1 MRAAM
6 KPLPALFLALLA
18 ACDTGAAPPRE
29 SEPTVLGEASVATTG
44 LDPQLMERAVAQAA
58 SLAPLNAMVVMR
70 DGEVLYESTFNDG
83 PPLSRAVNIKSASKS
98 VISALVGIA
107 IERGVL
113 EGVNQKVVDV
123 LGPEAAANSDPRI
136 DDLTIGHL
144 LSMQAG
150 LERTSGEN
158 YGAWVSSR
166 NWVRNALS
174 RPFVADPGG
183 RMLYSTGSTHLLS
196 AILTRAS
203 GRSTLELAR
212 EWLGEPLGITIP
224 SWPADPQGIYFGGND
239 MRLTPRD
246 LARFGE
252 LYRQGGTVEGQQIVP
267 ADWIEES
274 WTPRTRSPWSGE
286 AYGYSWFLGRA
297 GDYAMNYGWG
307 YGGQMIFVV
316 PELDLTVAMTSDIDV
331 ERGSSH
337 IGDLR
342 RLMTEH
348 IVPAAVAGG
357 AFEQGSLERG

>member
-1 MRAAM
+1 M
-6 KPLPALFLALLA
+6 KPLSALALALLA
-18 ACDTGAAPPRE
+18 ACGTANAPPRE
-29 SEPTVLGEASVATTG
+29 SEPTVTGNAPVATTG
-44 LDPQLMERAVAQAA
+44 LDSGRMQAAIAQAR

-70 DGEVLYESTFNDG
+70 DGEMLFESPFNDG

-98 VISALVGIA
+98 VLSALVGIA

-113 EGVNQKVVDV
+113 EGVDQRVADV
-123 LGPEAAANSDPRI
+123 LGPEAAANSDPRMNE
-136 DDLTIGHL
+136 LTIGHL

-158 YGAWVSSR
+158 YGAWVSSD
-166 NWVRNALS
+166 NWVRDALR
-174 RPFVADPGG
+174 RPFIDDPGG

-212 EWLGEPLGITIP
+212 EWLGEPLGIAIP
-224 SWPADPQGIYFGGND
+224 SWPTDPQGIYFGGND

-252 LYRQGGTVEGQQIVP
+252 LYRLGGAIDGTRIVP
-267 ADWIEES
+267 AAWIEES

-286 AYGYSWFLGRA
+286 SYGYNWFLSRA
-297 GDYAMNYGWG
+297 GDYAVNYGWG
-307 YGGQMIFVV
+307 YGGQMVFVV
-316 PELDLTVAMTSDIDV
+316 PELDLTVVMTSDIDV
-331 ERGSSH
+331 ERGSDH

-342 RLMTEH
+342 ALLRDH
-348 IVPAAVAGG
+348 IVPAAAMGG
-357 AFEQGSLERG
+357 TFRQET